1 LLLPGG
7 DQARTQIKN
16 NNARLRLEER
26 PFRSLGAPLW
36 GLRIKASRKT
46 CPKAERSLSKALL
59 TRSEANMVVGI
70 GIITFRLHE
79 CRSLKAKRKVVKSL
93 ISRLRNNFNASVA
106 EVGSNDVYQRAE
118 IGFSFV
124 GNNQAVINSKIDK
137 IVNLAD
143 DLGLA
148 EIIDT
153 EMEIMHI

>member
-1 LLLPGG
+1 VKRSSSHALLL
-7 DQARTQIKN
+7 
-16 NNARLRLEER
+16 
-26 PFRSLGAPLW
+26 
-36 GLRIKASRKT
+36 
-46 CPKAERSLSKALL
+46 
-59 TRSEANMVVGI
+59 RSEANMVVGF

-79 CRSLKAKRKVVKSL
+79 CRSLKGKRKVIKSI

-118 IGFSFV
+118 IGFSMV
-124 GNNQAVINSKIDK
+124 GNNKSVINSKIDK